1 MKIPLV
7 DVVQQYRL
15 LRREL
20 DSKIKEVIES
30 GQFILGPYVEN
41 FEKKLASYLGIPHAI
56 GVASCTDALL
66 LGLTAL
72 GIGEGDEVITTSYS
86 FFATVEAILRLR
98 AVPVFVDIDPQSYTL
113 DVTQIESKV
122 TRKTK
127 AILPV
132 HLFGQSASMKEIRE
146 LASRYRL
153 KVIEDLAQALGARYQ
168 GQLAGTF
175 GDVACL
181 SFFPTKNLSGFGD
194 GGMLVTPHQDIA
206 DQVKRLRVHGARTKG
221 FHETLGMNSRLDA
234 LHAAIL
240 TIKLPY
246 LNRWNNERRKIAEMY
261 RKSLSGKGVVLPPL
275 LPDREHVFHQFVILS
290 EERDALR
297 DYLTVAGIETGVFYP
312 KPLHLQEPCR
322 ALGYREGDFPV
333 SEKLSRSSLALPIYP
348 GLSKEKLRYIVDK
361 ITAFL
366 SHSEAKSRIKGSSRG

>member
-15 LRREL
+15 LKK
-20 DSKIKEVIES
+20 DMDAKIKEVIKS
-30 GQFILGPYVEN
+30 GQFVLGPHVEN
-41 FEKKLASYLGIPHAI
+41 FEKKVATYLGVPHAV
-56 GVASCTDALL
+56 GVASCSDALL
-66 LGLTAL
+66 LGLMAL
-72 GIGEGDEVITTSYS
+72 GIREGDEVITTSYS

-113 DVTQIESKV
+113 DVTQIEAKV

-146 LASRYRL
+146 IASRHHL
-153 KVIEDLAQALGARYQ
+153 KVVEDLAQALGGRYQ
-168 GQLAGTF
+168 GKLAGTF

-194 GGMLVTPHQDIA
+194 GGMLVTPHPEIA

-234 LHAAIL
+234 LQAAIL

-246 LNRWNNERRKIAEMY
+246 LNRWNGERRKIAEMY

-275 LPDREHVFHQFVILS
+275 LHDREHVFHQFVILS
-290 EERDALR
+290 EKRDALR
-297 DYLTVAGIETGVFYP
+297 EHLAQAGIETGVFYP
-312 KPLHLQEPCR
+312 KPLHVQEPCR
-322 ALGYREGDFPV
+322 ALGYQEGDFPV
-333 SEKLSRSSLALPIYP
+333 SEKLSRASLALPIYP
-348 GLSKEKLRYIVDK
+348 GLSKEKLRYISEK

-366 SHSEAKSRIKGSSRG
+366 SHSGKSRMRGSSRG